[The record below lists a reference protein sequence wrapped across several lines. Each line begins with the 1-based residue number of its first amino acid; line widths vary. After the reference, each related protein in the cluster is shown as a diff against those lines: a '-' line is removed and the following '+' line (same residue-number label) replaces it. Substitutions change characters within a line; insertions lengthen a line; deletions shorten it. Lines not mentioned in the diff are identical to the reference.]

1 MQAPPFGPR
10 RIRIRIDL
18 HQGRVFILM
27 RRGGMEMQLT
37 ELAAEGE
44 MLLWRD
50 VLVAEEDDEV
60 FGKRAVALVHLPVGA
75 RIVGDELADVDA
87 RDFRADDRG
96 QLFDRDGLVRR
107 AVVRRVAIARALLAG
122 E

>member
-1 MQAPPFGPR
+1 MPALAIGPR

-37 ELAAEGE
+37 ELAAEDE
-44 MLLWRD
+44 MLLRRD

-60 FGKRAVALVHLPVGA
+60 FGERAMDLVHLAVGA
-75 RIVGDELADVDA
+75 GIVRDQLADVDA
-87 RDFRADDRG
+87 GDFRADDG
-96 QLFDRDGLVRR
+96 G
-107 AVVRRVAIARALLAG
+107 
-122 E
+122 